1 MPIGRLGRRGFGP
14 QPLAAAAAAAVE
26 LFDLFDLLGALQLLA
41 AVEFDLMIPAG
52 LVLT

>member
-14 QPLAAAAAAAVE
+14 QPFAAAAAVVE
-26 LFDLFDLLGALQLLA
+26 LFDLFDQFGAFQQLLA
-41 AVEFDLMIPAG
+41 AVESDLMIPAG

>member
-1 MPIGRLGRRGFGP
+1 MPIRRLGRRGFGP
-14 QPLAAAAAAAVE
+14 QPLAAAAAAVE

>member
-14 QPLAAAAAAAVE
+14 QPLAAAAAVE